1 MATNETNVLNGH
13 VQETLL
19 VKPASLEKL
28 GFEETV
34 TAVSSDSD
42 SISSPRTLSGVYNW
56 TLMVNYYFSLI
67 DQNLENIL
75 AVKSST
81 PEELEARETRIAA
94 NLRNILED
102 LGEDPNRGIR
112 DNWSLL
118 LLLMF
123 Y

>member
-1 MATNETNVLNGH
+1 MTTNETNVLNGH
-13 VQETLL
+13 VQDPLL
-19 VKPASLEKL
+19 VRPATLEKP

-56 TLMVNYYFSLI
+56 TLVVKYYFSII

-81 PEELEARETRIAA
+81 PEESEAQEARIAA
-94 NLRNILED
+94 NVRNILED
-102 LGEDPNRGIR
+102 LGEAPNHDIR